1 MECFSLH
8 QNSIKYR
15 MMKYYAW
22 FVAIQNMRTKA
33 TKLSYAQDAICL
45 FIKNATT
52 LTLFQKMIGFV
63 SCVQSSSMMENIF
76 LAKLVLAKEE
86 QWFKQI
92 NSSLKIS
99 KYKPSQMEKTLFSIT
114 AWRNC
119 INFLSKT
126 KKFLFKRR
134 KTGYILHVIFIR
146 IRR

>member
-8 QNSIKYR
+8 QNSIKSR

-22 FVAIQNMRTKA
+22 FAAIQNMRTKA

-92 NSSLKIS
+92 NSSFKTS
-99 KYKPSQMEKTLFSIT
+99 KYKSSQMEKTLFSIT

>member
-8 QNSIKYR
+8 QNSIKSR

-22 FVAIQNMRTKA
+22 FAAIQNMRTKA

-63 SCVQSSSMMENIF
+63 SCVQSSSTMESIF

-92 NSSLKIS
+92 NSSFKTS
-99 KYKPSQMEKTLFSIT
+99 KYKSSQMEKTLFSIT